1 MDAFCV
7 LQPGTKMDKGEEGRK
22 GYGINRMIE
31 TVKFSPKLLSRVFE
45 RVRSLGERSKFRY
58 WVLGSNGTGRG
69 WWSFVPWTV
78 FKGETVPGLMACKWS
93 G

>member
-1 MDAFCV
+1 
-7 LQPGTKMDKGEEGRK
+7 
-22 GYGINRMIE
+22 MIE
-31 TVKFSPKLLSRVFE
+31 TVKFSLETSFSSIQVCKI
-45 RVRSLGERSKFRY
+45 VRREIQVISL
-58 WVLGSNGTGRG
+58 LGSNGTGRG

>member
-45 RVRSLGERSKFRY
+45 RVRSLGERSLLGPWIEWDRAWVVEFRSLDR
-58 WVLGSNGTGRG
+58 VQRGNGAGING
-69 WWSFVPWTV
+69 V
-78 FKGETVPGLMACKWS
+78 
-93 G
+93 